1 MSVKAVCLFSTFTG
15 RLRDLEAVG
24 LKEGR
29 IG

>member
-15 RLRDLEAVG
+15 RLRDLETVG
-24 LKEGR
+24 LEERR